1 MKLNLPNKLTVFRM
15 ILVPIFVFVYLVPFI
30 PFPAKNWVALVIFC
44 VASLTDFVDGRIARS
59 RHMITDFGKFMDP
72 LADKLLVDSALICFV
87 GKGLVPAW
95 VVVIIIGREFVISG
109 FRLVAA
115 DKGVVIA
122 AGPWGKVKT
131 AVQMFAVIALLIPIT
146 ASGWYVFAMVL
157 VYIST
162 ALSIISVV
170 DYIARNANVLKEE

>member
-15 ILVPIFVFVYLVPFI
+15 ILVPVFVFVYLVPFI

-95 VVVIIIGREFVISG
+95 VVVIIIGRE
-109 FRLVAA
+109 
-115 DKGVVIA
+115 
-122 AGPWGKVKT
+122 WGKVKT

>member
-15 ILVPIFVFVYLVPFI
+15 ILVPVFVFVYLVPFI
-30 PFPAKNWVALVIFC
+30 PFPAKNRVALVIFC
-44 VASLTDFVDGRIARS
+44 VASLTEFGAGRIARS